1 MKLTELNPKYLSSG
15 GEGITNSLTG
25 EPVPIN
31 EHAAVELDCP
41 CGCKERRCI
50 PIYKDHKE
58 GKGHGWQVETDFSFE
73 DLTLS
78 PSIQVT
84 TGCKTHFHIKH
95 GEITP

>member
-1 MKLTELNPKYLSSG
+1 MKLIDLNPKWLHSG
-15 GEGITNSLTG
+15 GEGITNSITH

-31 EHAAVELDCP
+31 EHAAVGFDCP
-41 CGCKERRCI
+41 DGCGSRRFV
-50 PIYKDHKE
+50 PVE
-58 GKGHGWQVETDFSFE
+58 KGHGHVWQVVGDFSFE

-84 TGCKTHFHIKH
+84 SGCKTHFHIKH